1 MPFLIAIWC
10 HMPCQPKWACEH
22 IYSSQHKRNAL
33 ERANSCK
40 EQWRAKILL
49 TLSLKPFYQIPHDF
63 IRYNQNTAKYSSRRG
78 PCCVVSL
85 FFFSNLARK
94 KKELESLVVSEQS
107 TQWNL
112 ECTLTHRKKCHHGD
126 HISIAFSQNCTAHWY
141 KQANTV
147 YWGQMYRVF
156 YAHWTRDQNPKCW
169 IFQPQNNRQSLR
181 VAWITPQHLYFDYYR
196 TGLPRILTFQWMN
209 LAKAS
214 GQIPWTGKYW
224 WLNFQ

>member
-1 MPFLIAIWC
+1 M
-10 HMPCQPKWACEH
+10 
-22 IYSSQHKRNAL
+22 
-33 ERANSCK
+33 
-40 EQWRAKILL
+40 
-49 TLSLKPFYQIPHDF
+49 
-63 IRYNQNTAKYSSRRG
+63 SSR
-78 PCCVVSL
+78 S

-156 YAHWTRDQNPKCW
+156 HAHWTRDQNPKCW